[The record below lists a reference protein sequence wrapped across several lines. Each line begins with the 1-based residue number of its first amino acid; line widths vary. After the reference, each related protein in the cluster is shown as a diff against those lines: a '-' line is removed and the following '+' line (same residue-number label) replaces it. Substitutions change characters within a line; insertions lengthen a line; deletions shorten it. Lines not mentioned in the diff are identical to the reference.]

1 MKFDEDIDKK
11 PILGVY
17 LQRPLYE
24 KKEGKLTIQLPKDK
38 ILRKKTRKKTTK
50 IFNHLQNLRTI
61 HFSKFLFARIKII
74 K

>member
-24 KKEGKLTIQLPKDK
+24 KKEGKL
-38 ILRKKTRKKTTK
+38 
-50 IFNHLQNLRTI
+50 N
-61 HFSKFLFARIKII
+61 SKFIIDQENADENEEENHEDFQPFAKFENDPLFKVFIL
-74 K
+74 